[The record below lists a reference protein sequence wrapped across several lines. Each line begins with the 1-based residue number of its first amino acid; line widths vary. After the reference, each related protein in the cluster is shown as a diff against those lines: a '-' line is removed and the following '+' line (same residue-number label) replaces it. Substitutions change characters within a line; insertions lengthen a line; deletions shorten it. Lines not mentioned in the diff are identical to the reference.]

1 MFDDVTH
8 DVILP
13 LGWAGS
19 IFLAENESHIYPN
32 NVCQIWLR
40 SDGRVEKKWGV
51 RTDRQTKKTAALYN
65 VFNDNV
71 QSIRYLVGLRH
82 QSDRQHYV
90 ISRHRTSSG
99 SF

>member
-32 NVCQIWLR
+32 NVWQILLR
-40 SDGRVEKKWGV
+40 SDGRVEKGGG
-51 RTDRQTKKTAALYN
+51 TDRQTEKTSALY
-65 VFNDNV
+65 
-71 QSIRYLVGLRH
+71 SRLYRPIIYL
-82 QSDRQHYV
+82 
-90 ISRHRTSSG
+90 
-99 SF
+99 

>member
-19 IFLAENESHIYPN
+19 IILAENESHIYPN

-40 SDGRVEKKWGV
+40 SDGRVENGGGD
-51 RTDRQTKKTAALYN
+51 TDRQTDKEN
-65 VFNDNV
+65 C
-71 QSIRYLVGLRH
+71 
-82 QSDRQHYV
+82 
-90 ISRHRTSSG
+90 
-99 SF
+99 SFI

>member
-40 SDGRVEKKWGV
+40 SDGRVEKGGY
-51 RTDRQTKKTAALYN
+51 RQTEKTAALY
-65 VFNDNV
+65 
-71 QSIRYLVGLRH
+71 SRLYRPIIYL
-82 QSDRQHYV
+82 
-90 ISRHRTSSG
+90 
-99 SF
+99 

>member
-40 SDGRVEKKWGV
+40 SDGRVEKGGQ
-51 RTDRQTKKTAALYN
+51 TDRQRKLQLYI
-65 VFNDNV
+65 D
-71 QSIRYLVGLRH
+71 YTGLL
-82 QSDRQHYV
+82 Y
-90 ISRHRTSSG
+90 IYK
-99 SF
+99 

>member
-19 IFLAENESHIYPN
+19 NFLAENESHIYPN

-40 SDGRVEKKWGV
+40 SDGRVEKGGG
-51 RTDRQTKKTAALYN
+51 TDRQTDKEN
-65 VFNDNV
+65 C
-71 QSIRYLVGLRH
+71 
-82 QSDRQHYV
+82 
-90 ISRHRTSSG
+90 
-99 SF
+99 SFI

>member
-40 SDGRVEKKWGV
+40 SDGRVEKGGGV
-51 RTDRQTKKTAALYN
+51 QTDRQRKLQLYI
-65 VFNDNV
+65 VD
-71 QSIRYLVGLRH
+71 YTGLL
-82 QSDRQHYV
+82 Y
-90 ISRHRTSSG
+90 IYK
-99 SF
+99 

>member
-40 SDGRVEKKWGV
+40 SDGRVEKGGGV
-51 RTDRQTKKTAALYN
+51 TDRQRKLQLYI
-65 VFNDNV
+65 VD
-71 QSIRYLVGLRH
+71 YTGLL
-82 QSDRQHYV
+82 Y
-90 ISRHRTSSG
+90 IYK
-99 SF
+99 

>member
-40 SDGRVEKKWGV
+40 SDGRVEKGGGV
-51 RTDRQTKKTAALYN
+51 QTEKTAALY
-65 VFNDNV
+65 
-71 QSIRYLVGLRH
+71 SRLYRPIIYL
-82 QSDRQHYV
+82 
-90 ISRHRTSSG
+90 
-99 SF
+99 